1 MKNRY
6 LLLAPLTVL
15 LAMSIS
21 SCGAS
26 RSSNDISSD
35 SNNPTSQSHQEGD
48 IAVEG
53 VSLNYDSLTL
63 NQGKTVSLIANIS
76 PTDASNKEVTWSSSN
91 ESVATV
97 DNGKVTALALGNSN
111 ITVTT
116 VDGGFVA
123 SCKITVVAAE
133 EEVNYN
139 PDTNDSSIY
148 FITNDTLSNGSLA
161 DGEYT
166 FTINSNYKQIYAGV
180 SGMGAASARMILSSM
195 TSKELEDA
203 ILSENVNALK
213 SIKGI
218 GLKSAQRMILEL
230 KDKIVKGEG
239 VSSDALF
246 QADTNAAADEAASA
260 LQMLGFTKANIQKAI
275 QAILKAN
282 PRASVEQ
289 IIKSALQML

>member
-1 MKNRY
+1 MLDYIAGKVAELGPTRVVIDNQGLGYSMEISLQTYEALEGKRE
-6 LLLAPLTVL
+6 ATVY
-15 LAMSIS
+15 IQ
-21 SCGAS
+21 
-26 RSSNDISSD
+26 
-35 SNNPTSQSHQEGD
+35 TQ
-48 IAVEG
+48 
-53 VSLNYDSLTL
+53 L
-63 NQGKTVSLIANIS
+63 NQRDGTQIDYGFASKDERELFRLI
-76 PTDASNKEVTWSSSN
+76 T
-91 ESVATV
+91 
-97 DNGKVTALALGNSN
+97 
-111 ITVTT
+111 
-116 VDGGFVA
+116 
-123 SCKITVVAAE
+123 
-133 EEVNYN
+133 
-139 PDTNDSSIY
+139 
-148 FITNDTLSNGSLA
+148 
-161 DGEYT
+161 
-166 FTINSNYKQIYAGV
+166 GV